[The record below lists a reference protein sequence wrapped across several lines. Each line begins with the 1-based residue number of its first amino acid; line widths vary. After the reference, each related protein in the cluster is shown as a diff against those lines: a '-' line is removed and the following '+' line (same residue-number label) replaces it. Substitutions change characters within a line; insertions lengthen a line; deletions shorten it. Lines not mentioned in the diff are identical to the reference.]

1 MTPRFPALRFLLA
14 LKAARDFGLD
24 PRHANEIALRF
35 NARDSRTHD
44 DLIDDL
50 ASTLL
55 KTGAIA
61 VPDHA

>member
-24 PRHANEIALRF
+24 SRHANEIALRF
-35 NARDSRTHD
+35 DARDGRSHD
-44 DLIDDL
+44 DLVDDL
-50 ASTLL
+50 ATTLL
-55 KTGAIA
+55 KTGAVA